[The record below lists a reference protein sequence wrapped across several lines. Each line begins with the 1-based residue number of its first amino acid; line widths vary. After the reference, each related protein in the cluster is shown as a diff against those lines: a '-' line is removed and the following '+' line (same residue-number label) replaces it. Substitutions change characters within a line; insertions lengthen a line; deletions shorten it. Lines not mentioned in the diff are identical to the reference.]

1 MLKELIII
9 GNGTHSKVISE
20 IAVENGY
27 TATGFIESSNNKKNT
42 LGTLSDI
49 DQIKI
54 KYPNALFFIALGSNE
69 IRKEIAIKNPN
80 LVYATLISKSAYVS
94 PSASIKEGTVIMHRA
109 VVNTN
114 ATTFSHS
121 IINTGAIT

>member
-1 MLKELIII
+1 VVKELIII
-9 GNGTHSKVISE
+9 GNTTHSKVISE

-27 TATGFIESSNNKKNT
+27 TVTGFIESSTNQKNT

-54 KYPNALFFIALGSNE
+54 KYPNALFFIALGRNE
-69 IRKEIAIKNPN
+69 FRKEIAIKHPD
-80 LVYATLISKSAYVS
+80 LVYRALISKSAYVS
-94 PSASIKEGTVIMHRA
+94 SSASIEEGTVIMHRS